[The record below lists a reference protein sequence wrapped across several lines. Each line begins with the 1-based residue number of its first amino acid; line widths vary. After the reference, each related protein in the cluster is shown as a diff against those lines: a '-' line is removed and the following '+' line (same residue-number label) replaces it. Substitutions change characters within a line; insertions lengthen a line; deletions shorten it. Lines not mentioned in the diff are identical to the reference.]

1 MQTTRPRIRRFLFV
15 LAALALGLASWLAW
29 PRLWISPPQ
38 PAATDGGPR
47 WPFPGVR
54 LLNSEELKAANALS
68 KVIGK
73 KAVNLPKIEA
83 WIRALRVTGK
93 TTLTRAEFEEWMEG
107 ETAKRTPSLADFEAW
122 AAAEEARYRTIFTP
136 AEFQAWMR
144 AEKALNRAPTRDE
157 LEAWMRAEEARKKTL
172 TREEFDAWLRARKA
186 AREAHH

>member
-1 MQTTRPRIRRFLFV
+1 MHTTRPRIRRFLFV

-38 PAATDGGPR
+38 PAATSGGPR

-83 WIRALRVTGK
+83 WIRALRLTGK
-93 TTLTRAEFEEWMEG
+93 PTLTRAEFEEWMEG
-107 ETAKRTPSLADFEAW
+107 ETAKTTPSLADFEAW
-122 AAAEEARYRTIFTP
+122 AAAEEARRRTIFTL
-136 AEFQAWMR
+136 AEFQGLDAG
-144 AEKALNRAPTRDE
+144 
-157 LEAWMRAEEARKKTL
+157 
-172 TREEFDAWLRARKA
+172 REGPEQGPHPRRARRLDA
-186 AREAHH
+186 GGGSQEEDLDPRGIRRLAPGPEGRP